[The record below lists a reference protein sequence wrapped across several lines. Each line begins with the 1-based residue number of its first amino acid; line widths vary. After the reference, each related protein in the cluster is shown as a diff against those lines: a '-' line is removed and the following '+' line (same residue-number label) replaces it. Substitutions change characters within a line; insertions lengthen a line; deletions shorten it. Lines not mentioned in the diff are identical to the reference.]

1 LKYSPKFA
9 KILANIK
16 DENNVGLNLLYS
28 NFRTIEG
35 VGILKLVLEEN
46 GFAEFKLRKKGS
58 SWEIEENELDVNKPK
73 FVLYTGTESTEEKEI
88 IRNVYNSTWE
98 LVPPSI
104 LKKLKQKNNV
114 EKNLYGAVIK
124 LLMITSSGAEG
135 INLKNTRYVHIVEPY
150 WNMVRLQQ
158 VIGRARRICSHEDLP
173 ITEQNIKIFI
183 YLTVFSDEQK
193 TDENHIEL
201 RLRDV
206 SKKDGMTPVTT
217 DESLYELAEK
227 KEIINQQILTAVKS
241 SAIDCKLFNKS
252 NSSKENYLCYTFGK
266 VQSDQFLS
274 VPDIAIDIQ
283 NTNIGD
289 ENFIQKTKLIYRKT
303 TINLNGS
310 AKEYYVDTKL
320 HEIYDIT
327 EIDNAKANNY
337 NEDVKPL
344 GKIRNE
350 INGKFEVVLY

>member
-1 LKYSPKFA
+1 
-9 KILANIK
+9 
-16 DENNVGLNLLYS
+16 
-28 NFRTIEG
+28 
-35 VGILKLVLEEN
+35 
-46 GFAEFKLRKKGS
+46 
-58 SWEIEENELDVNKPK
+58 
-73 FVLYTGTESTEEKEI
+73 
-88 IRNVYNSTWE
+88 
-98 LVPPSI
+98 
-104 LKKLKQKNNV
+104 
-114 EKNLYGAVIK
+114 
-124 LLMITSSGAEG
+124 
-135 INLKNTRYVHIVEPY
+135 
-150 WNMVRLQQ
+150 
-158 VIGRARRICSHEDLP
+158 
-173 ITEQNIKIFI
+173 
-183 YLTVFSDEQK
+183 
-193 TDENHIEL
+193 
-201 RLRDV
+201 
-206 SKKDGMTPVTT
+206 MTPVTT